1 MNLRGA
7 HMIKYLKRL
16 AAAVLAGTMLLCF
29 ASCSTS
35 NIGALDLAEAFNK
48 ASETYQIDTDR
59 FTEVEMSDGLRRNYT
74 FRSDDSSVGS
84 FIFTAYLAEDGKYVD
99 HITLTLPVDSNILS
113 SLLTGN
119 DAEKDPISAERKAAF
134 EELFIAL
141 ARAYTGVS
149 QSEATNHFTELGL
162 EDDATYGKQA
172 NIEKTYG
179 DYTYTFNVGSITT
192 VFQISNDKLYT
203 PDDNPSSQTESAQ

>member
-1 MNLRGA
+1 
-7 HMIKYLKRL
+7 MIKCLKKL

-35 NIGALDLAEAFNK
+35 HIEALDLAEAFNK
-48 ASETYQIDTDR
+48 ASETYQIDPAR

-74 FRSDDSSVGS
+74 FRSDDTSVGS
-84 FIFTAYLAEDGKYVD
+84 FIFTAYLADDGKYVD

-119 DAEKDPISAERKAAF
+119 DAEKAPISAERKAAF
-134 EELFIAL
+134 QELFIAVT
-141 ARAYTGVS
+141 RAYTGVGK
-149 QSEATNHFTELGL
+149 SEAESYFAELGL

-179 DYTYTFNVGSITT
+179 DYTYTFNVGPITT
-192 VFQISNDKLYT
+192 ILQISNDKLYT
-203 PDDNPSSQTESAQ
+203 ADDAPNSETETAQ

>member
-1 MNLRGA
+1 M
-7 HMIKYLKRL
+7 MKYLKRL

-35 NIGALDLAEAFNK
+35 NIEALDLAEAFNK

-74 FRSDDSSVGS
+74 FRSDASSVGS
-84 FIFTAYLAEDGKYVD
+84 FIFTAYLADDGKYVD

-119 DAEKDPISAERKAAF
+119 DTEKNPLPAERKAAF
-134 EELFIAL
+134 QELFVAL
-141 ARAYTGVS
+141 ARAYTGIS
-149 QSEATNHFTELGL
+149 HSEATNYFTELGL
-162 EDDATYGKQA
+162 QDDATYSKQA

-179 DYTYTFNVGSITT
+179 DYTYTFNVGPITT
-192 VFQISNDKLYT
+192 ILQISNDKLHT
-203 PDDNPSSQTESAQ
+203 PNDTPSSETETAQ